1 MLALDYGIAVDAS
14 IPLEHE
20 KTAESNVSRVRT
32 RMRCISYELYY
43 RMPLLL
49 VGYLLMFIYLG
60 RYVLWQS
67 SKTLTSSGAKVKK
80 SKLNKTDDK
89 EDDDDDDDDDEDDD
103 DEEED
108 DEEDD
113 HYDEDD
119 ECVDKKKSKE
129 YIPKCLSSSLKCQ

>member
-60 RYVLWQS
+60 RYVLMIEA
-67 SKTLTSSGAKVKK
+67 LSGTHRV
-80 SKLNKTDDK
+80 
-89 EDDDDDDDDDEDDD
+89 
-103 DEEED
+103 
-108 DEEDD
+108 
-113 HYDEDD
+113 
-119 ECVDKKKSKE
+119 
-129 YIPKCLSSSLKCQ
+129 YIPIVNYLQRLLLVIQYSLVL